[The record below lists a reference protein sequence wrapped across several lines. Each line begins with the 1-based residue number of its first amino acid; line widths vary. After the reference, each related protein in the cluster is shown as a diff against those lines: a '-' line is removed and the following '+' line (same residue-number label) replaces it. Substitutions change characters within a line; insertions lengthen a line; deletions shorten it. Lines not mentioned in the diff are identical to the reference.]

1 MRPLAPITAGR
12 ARPLA
17 GLLVVATL
25 LAACGSSGSE
35 AAGPAAEAAA
45 PAPPEVTKEQYDD
58 LETRVLELEVKVA
71 NLEAQ
76 IAEGAG
82 RGAAPA
88 GDESQPADQS
98 VSTDGTGDA
107 AVDTVPADPNAWTYE
122 NTDRWGELSPDN
134 AACSA
139 GTEQSPI
146 DLGTAQGEDIPNTL
160 FNYAPVPGTVIVNDH
175 TIEVKAPGA
184 GKIVL
189 DDQLYD
195 FVQFHVHAPS
205 EHTIEGERY
214 PLELHFVHRNADGH
228 IAVVAVLVTEGEPW
242 PAFDDILV
250 SIPIEQ
256 NKSASVVG
264 DVDLMS
270 LLPELTAAYRY
281 EGSLTTPPCT
291 EGVQWVVLQGTIHM
305 SAEQIE
311 RITSSLPEPNARP
324 QQPLNDRPVVIDLSA
339 S

>member
-1 MRPLAPITAGR
+1 MRPLARPAPGR
-12 ARPLA
+12 ARRWA
-17 GLLVVATL
+17 GLLAAASL
-25 LAACGSSGSE
+25 FAACGSSGSE
-35 AAGPAAEAAA
+35 AATPADAAA
-45 PAPPEVTKEQYDD
+45 AAPPEVTKEMYDD

-71 NLEAQ
+71 NLETQ
-76 IAEGAG
+76 LPGSVDS
-82 RGAAPA
+82 PTSV
-88 GDESQPADQS
+88 GDESQPADQTP
-98 VSTDGTGDA
+98 STDAA

-134 AACSA
+134 AACSG

-175 TIEVKAPGA
+175 TIEVQAPGA

-324 QQPLNDRPVVIDLSA
+324 QQPLNDRSVVIDLSA